1 MFDLPRLGPS
11 WVPPLLPSLLPD
23 LHLLVLLHQ
32 MNWSCQAHQVGI
44 RRGGYFITC
53 LVLYNYKLPSY
64 WSSYC
69 GKPICGF
76 AVGEP
81 EARVW
86 YGEAYQWY
94 CETQARG
101 SEKGGGGGEFVWQ
114 K

>member
-1 MFDLPRLGPS
+1 MFDLPRSGPS
-11 WVPPLLPSLLPD
+11 WVPPPLPNLLPD
-23 LHLLVLLHQ
+23 LHLLILLHQ
-32 MNWSCQAHQVGI
+32 MNWSCQAHQVGNFAQV
-44 RRGGYFITC
+44 GGHVCNHF
-53 LVLYNYKLPSY
+53 KLPSY
-64 WSSYC
+64 WSSYG

-81 EARVW
+81 QARVW
-86 YGEAYQWY
+86 YGETYQWY